1 MKKLWLRRLGLD
13 RGRAHAAK
21 LEQQVTALQTAL
33 ARCKGV
39 AQRARAQRALM
50 PLGAVLFLVLGLA
63 FGAYSEAIKQSVT
76 DRVPGF
82 ASTAANPDAAYAA
95 YDEGDHAAALRL
107 ARPMAEQGDVR
118 AQSLL
123 GSMYYIGRGV
133 VRDDA
138 EAVKWSRL
146 AADQGDAEARFRL
159 GLMYSQ
165 GRGVPQDHAE
175 AAGWF
180 RLAAAA
186 RQPEALYNLGVL
198 HATGEGVTRDN
209 IRAYMWFNLA
219 VEHFPPSDTRN
230 RSAAIRS
237 RDIEARKLS
246 REEIAEAERL
256 TREWQSVA
264 RAQHAG
270 GTS

>member
-1 MKKLWLRRLGLD
+1 
-13 RGRAHAAK
+13 
-21 LEQQVTALQTAL
+21 
-33 ARCKGV
+33 
-39 AQRARAQRALM
+39 
-50 PLGAVLFLVLGLA
+50 
-63 FGAYSEAIKQSVT
+63 
-76 DRVPGF
+76 
-82 ASTAANPDAAYAA
+82 
-95 YDEGDHAAALRL
+95 
-107 ARPMAEQGDVR
+107 
-118 AQSLL
+118 
-123 GSMYYIGRGV
+123 